1 MDVIERRVFAN
12 HYSAFLCATLLMN
25 RKRDTIPVDL
35 DQESFQF
42 EIIAQCFVQQAARLQ
57 DLSVIHCALTSETA
71 RPFDGCNR
79 SVVCALTPSPPV
91 LR

>member
-35 DQESFQF
+35 DQEWFQF

-57 DLSVIHCALTSETA
+57 DLSVIHCALTLKQLGRSMVAIDRWSA
-71 RPFDGCNR
+71 RSLLRLPF
-79 SVVCALTPSPPV
+79 
-91 LR
+91 